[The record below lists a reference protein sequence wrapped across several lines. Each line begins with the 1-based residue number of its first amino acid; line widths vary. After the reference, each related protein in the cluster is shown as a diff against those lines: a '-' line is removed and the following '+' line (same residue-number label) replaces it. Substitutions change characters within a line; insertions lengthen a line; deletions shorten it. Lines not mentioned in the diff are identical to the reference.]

1 MNIITLPLGPLATNC
16 YLVCDK
22 TGGVCA
28 VIDPGA
34 SAQKILSRA
43 QSEGCHVAAILLTH
57 AHFDHTG
64 ALQALHAALP
74 QVPIYVHA
82 ADSDNAH
89 NMSHGNLVYTDTYA
103 EGDTVCAGALTFC
116 VLETPGHTPG
126 SVCLR
131 CGEALFSGDTLFAG
145 SCGRTDF
152 EGGSSAQ
159 MFASLKRL
167 GALDGDLDVYPGHG
181 ENTTLARER
190 SCNPYLQEAMR
201 R

>member
-16 YLVCDK
+16 YLASD
-22 TGGVCA
+22 GQSGLCA

-34 SAQKILSRA
+34 SAPKILQRVKD
-43 QSEGCHVAAILLTH
+43 EGWKIAVILLTH

-64 ALQALHAALP
+64 ALKALHSALP
-74 QVPIYVHA
+74 AVPIYVHE
-82 ADSDNAH
+82 ADSDNDH

-103 EGDTVCAGALTFC
+103 DGDSVKVGALEFT

-131 CGEALFSGDTLFAG
+131 CGDALFSGDTLFAG

-152 EGGSSAQ
+152 EGGSMTQ
-159 MFASLKRL
+159 MFASLRRL
-167 GALDGDLDVYPGHG
+167 GNISDDLTVFPGHG
-181 ENTTLARER
+181 AASTLDRER
-190 SCNPYLQEAMR
+190 RTNPYLQEAMR
-201 R
+201 T